1 MPPVP
6 PAPNDRPVFPGRDT
20 PLPQPSGRSEADTPP
35 RGNPRGWFDE
45 FTDQQA
51 KPEETEEPQDFGP
64 TGQPTEIPYR
74 FKR

>member
-6 PAPNDRPVFPGRDT
+6 PAAPNARPVFPGRDT
-20 PLPQPSGRSEADTPP
+20 PLPQPSTARQEPATPP
-35 RGNPRGWFDE
+35 RGTPRGWFDE
-45 FTDQQA
+45 F
-51 KPEETEEPQDFGP
+51 PEQPAETEEPQDFGP